1 MVAYL
6 LIRKIAQL
14 FLMMA
19 LGFGLVKLKVLKAE
33 ESVVL
38 SRLCLYLLMPC
49 VILNAFQVDYTESL
63 RDGILFAFAVA
74 VACYILL
81 LVLDEVCKRALKMD
95 VVERASVLY
104 PNAANLIIPIVSSVL
119 GPEWVVYTSAF
130 VSVQQAFVWTQGV
143 KMFSD
148 DGAFQ
153 WKKVFQNINVI
164 FICVGIVL
172 LVTGLRLPPILSEV
186 TESVGNMVG
195 PVSMF
200 VTGMLIAKMDRKR
213 ILSHKRIGLVVLL
226 RMVAAPGVTLLLM
239 KLSGA
244 AALVENGSMILLV
257 VFMACCSPSAATV
270 TQFSQIY
277 NKDAEYA
284 GAINILTTLT
294 CIVTMP
300 AFVFLYELF

>member
-1 MVAYL
+1 MVTYL

-33 ESVVL
+33 ESAVL

-49 VILNAFQVDYTESL
+49 VILNAFQVDFTENL
-63 RDGILFAFAVA
+63 RDGMIFAFGASIV
-74 VACYILL
+74 CYILL
-81 LVLDEVCKRALKMD
+81 LALDQLCKRSFHMD
-95 VVERASVLY
+95 AVERASVLY

-119 GPEWVVYTSAF
+119 GAEWVVYTSAF

-143 KMFSD
+143 KMFSE
-148 DGAFQ
+148 DGKFQ

-172 LVTGLRLPPILSEV
+172 LITGLRLPPVLSEV

-200 VTGMLIAKMDRKR
+200 VTGMLMAKMDVKR
-213 ILSHKRIGLVVLL
+213 IFAHKRIGLVVLL
-226 RMVAAPGVTLLLM
+226 RMVAAPAVTLLLM

-244 AALVENGSMILLV
+244 AGLVENGSMILLV
-257 VFMACCSPSAATV
+257 VFMACCSPAAATV

-277 NKDAEYA
+277 DKDAEYA
-284 GAINILTTLT
+284 GAINILTTLA

-300 AFVFLYELF
+300 AFVFLYEMF

>member
-49 VILNAFQVDYTESL
+49 VILNAFQVDYSESL

-74 VACYILL
+74 VVCYILL
-81 LVLDEVCKRALKMD
+81 LVLDEVCKRTLKMD

-148 DGAFQ
+148 DGTFQ

-164 FICVGIVL
+164 FICVGIIL

-200 VTGMLIAKMDRKR
+200 VTGMLIAKMDVKR
-213 ILSHKRIGLVVLL
+213 ILSHKRVGLVVLL
-226 RMVAAPGVTLLLM
+226 RMVAGPAVTLLLM

-244 AALVENGSMILLV
+244 ASLVENGSMILLG
-257 VFMACCSPSAATV
+257 VFMACCSPAAATV

-284 GAINILTTLT
+284 GAINILTTLV